1 MRVDDDNCFVSNT
14 CCASLL
20 VLQTESDLQIRS
32 GILGKAACA
41 DMPLKSR
48 SISAVWSS
56 VSIFLIE
63 ATLLE

>member
-1 MRVDDDNCFVSNT
+1 MMTTALFPT
-14 CCASLL
+14 HA
-20 VLQTESDLQIRS
+20 VLHCWFYKQKVTYKYDP